1 MNDEARK
8 VEVTEEM
15 LEMAAANAAKR
26 AAALEGVTVT
36 EARIEKELRDD
47 PTFQSLSLSEQF
59 DVFKDVKKRIRDKR
73 RKDEGLMSWY
83 QILQIVGVAM
93 LVMAGVVI
101 AAKAT
106 SAIFS
111 LGRDMNNLPAP
122 SAL

>member
-8 VEVTEEM
+8 TEVTDEM

-26 AAALEGVTVT
+26 AAALEGVTIT

-47 PTFQSLSLSEQF
+47 PTFRSLSLSEQF
-59 DVFKDVKKRIRDKR
+59 DVFKDVKKRIKNQR
-73 RKDEGLMSWY
+73 RKEEGLMSWT
-83 QILQIVGVAM
+83 QIFQIIGVAM

-101 AAKAT
+101 AAKIT
-106 SAIFS
+106 SSVFS